1 LSANPQQWQPA
12 RSVAVRAWAHD
23 GVGMTSAAAKLDED
37 CRSMSVR
44 IRLARAGT
52 KKRPVYRIVATD
64 SRDPRDGRFLEKLG
78 TYNPI
83 LPSENP
89 QRVVLREERLRYWL
103 GVGALPSDRVAR
115 FLDSAGI
122 TQNATRWRGT
132 GKRAETIAAQ
142 KAEAEAQA
150 AAAAPAAGSAPAE
163 AAALAPAAADVTDVP
178 AEAVAA
184 TEAEAP
190 AATKAAAESE
200 APTAAEVAAAPASE
214 AEGDA
219 EPKGKA
225 RSAAQKTAPP
235 EDAAE
240 PESAPEEPD
249 ESAKSG
255 GDAS

>member
-12 RSVAVRAWAHD
+12 RSVAVRAWRYD
-23 GVGMTSAAAKLDED
+23 GVGIASAAAELDED
-37 CRSMSVR
+37 FESMSVR
-44 IRLARAGT
+44 IRLARGGT
-52 KKRPVYRIVATD
+52 KKRPFYRIVATD

-89 QRVVLREERLRYWL
+89 ERVVLREERLRYWL
-103 GVGALPSDRVAR
+103 GVGAQPSDRVAR

-132 GKRAETIAAQ
+132 GKRAEAIAAE

-163 AAALAPAAADVTDVP
+163 SAAAAPE
-178 AEAVAA
+178 AETA
-184 TEAEAP
+184 TKVSAEAEAP
-190 AATKAAAESE
+190 AESE
-200 APTAAEVAAAPASE
+200 APAATEAAEPATEAESAPEPKAKARKAAAKVA
-214 AEGDA
+214 
-219 EPKGKA
+219 
-225 RSAAQKTAPP
+225 P

-240 PESAPEEPD
+240 PESAEDSEPEAAAPEEAADGEPSK
-249 ESAKSG
+249 SAP
-255 GDAS
+255 DAS